1 MAKQSVRNTFGD
13 LALLLWLA
21 LLCSGA
27 MASATTD
34 LPNAGTSLAELENLA
49 LVAAPS
55 VQLAQAEQDV
65 AAHRNSTAR
74 ASQGARVFGGTGI
87 STAREAVTDTLSR
100 DYQRFNVQLC
110 ALALLGSRMRSCAAC
125 EAELAVAQGQV
136 RLRLARRNRAGRAT
150 GMRHRTAQRLV
161 LRGLSG
167 YARPGGAQLESR
179 RASGVLLEAKAE
191 IAGSVRMVQ
200 ASSDNQRAQQTLNL
214 GELARLPICPS
225 RHQTS
230 P

>member
-1 MAKQSVRNTFGD
+1 MAKQSVRNAFGD

-74 ASQGARVFGGTGI
+74 ASQGARIFGGTGI
-87 STAREAVTDTLSR
+87 STAREIASICCSPPDSWPPPWSL
-100 DYQRFNVQLC
+100 
-110 ALALLGSRMRSCAAC
+110 RS
-125 EAELAVAQGQV
+125 
-136 RLRLARRNRAGRAT
+136 ARRGNVA
-150 GMRHRTAQRLV
+150 
-161 LRGLSG
+161 
-167 YARPGGAQLESR
+167 
-179 RASGVLLEAKAE
+179 
-191 IAGSVRMVQ
+191 
-200 ASSDNQRAQQTLNL
+200 
-214 GELARLPICPS
+214 
-225 RHQTS
+225 
-230 P
+230 